1 MASMS
6 AKLKVNPSLYADFD
20 KLGDSVTEEVEF
32 VLREIA
38 DTAINESTSFVD
50 TGTYITS
57 FSFATGSGRPRGG
70 SSHGKPRNQSPTT
83 KANEGRQLLYQD
95 IDQLD
100 LTNTTVVTLRNGA
113 NHASFVEY
121 KQGKLIFEE
130 IGNKYG

>member
-1 MASMS
+1 M
-6 AKLKVNPSLYADFD
+6 KTNIKVNVNKLEGDFER
-20 KLGDSVTEEVEF
+20 LNEEIEQEVEDF
-32 VLREIA
+32 LRDIA
-38 DTAINESTSFVD
+38 DTTIEFSKPFVD

-57 FSFATGSGRPRGG
+57 FSYSTGSGRPRGG

-113 NHASFVEY
+113 THASFVEY

>member
-6 AKLKVNPSLYADFD
+6 TKIKVNPKLYDDFD
-20 KLGDSVTEEVEF
+20 KLGDSITEEVEF

-38 DTAINESTSFVD
+38 DTAINESTWFVD

-70 SSHGKPRNQSPTT
+70 SSHGKPRGQSKTG
-83 KANEGRQLLYQD
+83 KAAEGRQLLYQD

-113 NHASFVEY
+113 THASYVEY
-121 KQGKLIFEE
+121 KQGKLIFED